1 MIPQSH
7 TIELNVAGMHCSNCA
22 LSVHQLLEKKGMSDI
37 YVNFVTEEVRF
48 TTTDTNKV
56 DALKKEISRLGY
68 QVSSSGEEVEQEKF
82 YQRIENKFLFSLI
95 FTIPLFIHM
104 FLSWHILHLPWVQ
117 FSLCL
122 PVFVVG
128 IFHFGRSAWH
138 SINNK
143 LPNMDVLI
151 FIGSSSAFLYS
162 FIGTFLH
169 LGSNYLFY
177 ETTATIITLVLLG
190 NWLEKKSVL
199 KTTTAIKE
207 LLQYQKTTAKRI
219 NNGKTEQVPVEDVI
233 VGDTLQVNDGDK
245 IAVDGEIIS
254 GFATLNESMLTGESV
269 PVEKKKYDT
278 VFGGTIVVEGNF
290 TMLASK
296 VGKHTTLSHI
306 IALMKQA
313 QALKPSIQKVGD
325 KVAAIF
331 VPVVLAIAI
340 LTFSLAY
347 FVFHISS
354 QQALLNAIA
363 VLVISCPCAMGL
375 ATPTAVAVGLGRATQ
390 NGILIK
396 GGDTVEALTHIKYFI
411 FDKTG
416 TLTTGKFK
424 IQEIK
429 TFGISLSEAQQIIF
443 NIEERSNHPIA
454 RSIVEELSEHHQ
466 KMIFT
471 FISEEKGLGMKAID
485 VEGNIYRIGSRK
497 ILESVS
503 SQWTEYDLFLTK
515 NDTLLAVINI
525 SDQIKLEAYSLIDEL
540 KKMGITPVLLS
551 GDSLRKS
558 QQVAHELKIVEFYA
572 EKLPQEKLAIIQQYK
587 NKAKTVMVG
596 DGINDAPAL
605 TLADVGISLS
615 NASQIAIQ
623 SAQVILLTSDLRDIK
638 FLINVCRQTLITIK
652 QNLFWAFFYN
662 LIAIPVAAFG
672 FLNPMVGAMAMALSD
687 VIVIGN
693 SIRLKY
699 KKINN

>member
-1 MIPQSH
+1 
-7 TIELNVAGMHCSNCA
+7 
-22 LSVHQLLEKKGMSDI
+22 
-37 YVNFVTEEVRF
+37 
-48 TTTDTNKV
+48 
-56 DALKKEISRLGY
+56 
-68 QVSSSGEEVEQEKF
+68 
-82 YQRIENKFLFSLI
+82 
-95 FTIPLFIHM
+95 
-104 FLSWHILHLPWVQ
+104 
-117 FSLCL
+117 
-122 PVFVVG
+122 
-128 IFHFGRSAWH
+128 
-138 SINNK
+138 
-143 LPNMDVLI
+143 MDVLI